1 VRNQSSHDD
10 IFRTHDYVGA
20 KLRRKKSVIYIYRT
34 ERR

>member
-10 IFRTHDYVGA
+10 IFRTHDDVSS
-20 KLRRKKSVIYIYRT
+20 KMRRKSVIYIYRT